1 MAASREL
8 QPPEVEI
15 LVHVTAPSRTADDV
29 AYRQLAQSYLSF
41 QPQHRLPVIAD
52 ATQQPRPSDTQPAGQ
67 PGDPPTPEEQQQ
79 QQQQSTAASSA
90 RELPAPSRQPW
101 LPESQDLSFR
111 SVCDNRFSPPLQ
123 DKRNL
128 IDEAQPSQEEDG
140 ESLSTQL
147 ASSWHAPPSQISDS
161 YPLPAAELRH
171 ASPTRLLEHWM
182 KKPGSC
188 PPRNHKAGHAA
199 APNHA
204 HGGDDIHIPSSIP
217 IPPDLVDDGSHSLGH
232 EKAAK
237 IIPVTPGVPN
247 EASTRKR
254 DAFFPTVIDE
264 TIYISSGARDDEAVS
279 EAASPRAE
287 SAPPLSKRQKGL
299 VEEAAATNLQRSSS
313 DAAPALATRAT
324 STHPT
329 VSRDSLDAL
338 EIRPPSPP
346 AGIVDLEPAD
356 LIPDKLAKLAQDLS
370 SRYRPVSKRELEPLE
385 RGYWLVDCG
394 SWSDD
399 VFREGWLFL
408 GNYLRSGLA
417 GWGVWCRR
425 DESRSWIRLYCW
437 AHVVKH
443 TYLLLYLASGRQM
456 KGTGAKWIG
465 ADGEVALEVLPVEKK

>member
-41 QPQHRLPVIAD
+41 QPRHRLPVIAD
-52 ATQQPRPSDTQPAGQ
+52 PAQQHHASDTQHAGQ
-67 PGDPPTPEEQQQ
+67 PGDPPTQE
-79 QQQQSTAASSA
+79 QQSTAASLA
-90 RELPAPSRQPW
+90 RGFPAPSRQPW
-101 LPESQDLSFR
+101 VPESQDLSFR
-111 SVCDNRFSPPLQ
+111 SVYDNRFSPPLPER
-123 DKRNL
+123 RNL
-128 IDEAQPSQEEDG
+128 IDKTQPNQDEDG

-161 YPLPAAELRH
+161 YPLPDAELRH
-171 ASPTRLLEHWM
+171 ATPTRVLEHYM
-182 KKPGSC
+182 KKPASSPHTRK
-188 PPRNHKAGHAA
+188 PPSDLLA
-199 APNHA
+199 APDYA
-204 HGGDDIHIPSSIP
+204 HEGAVHIPSSIP
-217 IPPDLVDDGSHSLGH
+217 IPPDLGQNGSHSLGH
-232 EKAAK
+232 DTVAD
-237 IIPVTPGVPN
+237 IIPVTPGAPK

-254 DAFFPTVIDE
+254 DALSPTVIDE
-264 TIYISSGARDDEAVS
+264 TIYISSGPLDTAS

-299 VEEAAATNLQRSSS
+299 IEEAASTDLQRSSS
-313 DAAPALATRAT
+313 DAGPDRNTRSASSHPA
-324 STHPT
+324 
-329 VSRDSLDAL
+329 VSRNSPDTL

-346 AGIVDLEPAD
+346 AGISDLEPAD

-370 SRYRPVSKRELEPLE
+370 SRYRPVPRRELEPLE
-385 RGYWLVDCG
+385 RGYWLLDCSG
-394 SWSDD
+394 WSDD
-399 VFREGWLFL
+399 TFREGWLFL

-456 KGTGAKWIG
+456 KGTGAKWID
-465 ADGEVALEVLPVEKK
+465 ADGEVALEVLPAEKK